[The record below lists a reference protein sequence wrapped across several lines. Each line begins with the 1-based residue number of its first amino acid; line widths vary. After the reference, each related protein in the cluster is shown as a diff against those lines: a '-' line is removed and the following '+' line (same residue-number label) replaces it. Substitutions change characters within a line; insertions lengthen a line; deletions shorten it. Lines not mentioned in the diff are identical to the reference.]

1 MRTYNDNAVNIIANT
16 THLTML
22 IKRNSYFWQRH
33 IRKALKMTTES
44 TTATTTDTPEVI
56 QSEAIDYLR
65 AVLTRDTKTL
75 RTKYGVPD
83 TESAAISL
91 AEQTQ
96 VACKLLAAH
105 NAIVTSKSKRQPAT
119 GAEPV
124 ATSPVIPVKRPQF
137 HTTIKSAHSAITQN
151 NAA

>member
-1 MRTYNDNAVNIIANT
+1 
-16 THLTML
+16 
-22 IKRNSYFWQRH
+22 
-33 IRKALKMTTES
+33 MTIES
-44 TTATTTDTPEVI
+44 TTTDTPEVI

-83 TESAAISL
+83 IESAAITI

-105 NAIVTSKSKRQPAT
+105 NAIVTSKSKRQPVGANLPPAAT
-119 GAEPV
+119 
-124 ATSPVIPVKRPQF
+124 ATPTLQQPVKAQF
-137 HTTIKSAHSAITQN
+137 HTTVKGAFKSITQPQ
-151 NAA
+151 AA